1 MRFFKPITRLVAL
14 ALLLAFQ
21 TSLRAQFTLE
31 QLPSFTSGVVFRGN
45 ELWQA
50 TDGGIFRRDLNT
62 GEVLEKLNPLPDVQL
77 GYQALSMDAAGNI
90 WTVAGDNVLRFDG
103 TNWQVWNSA
112 NTPVLPTSGRFANVF
127 CALDGKVWMSTYLS
141 NLPQTYVWDGSAWA
155 EETSL
160 RAVASQYLNTPQGDL
175 LAVGFD
181 SLLLLKNGTWTSLPL
196 PDNGSYKYLD
206 CPIFDA
212 QGLLWLRSKWNQIY
226 RYDDLAVPPTLVTT
240 CPDELN
246 DMVFDNAGRLL
257 VASEKSGLGRWDGNS
272 WQFLPSLAG
281 TPKTPS
287 MWSLTKEPSGRIWIA
302 QSCLSYYA
310 QALTL
315 WDNDVPVKNFYAGI
329 MEAITMGR
337 DGAGN
342 LWLAGYGPVL
352 VRQNQSDGSLD
363 YFELFDYGDE
373 NFLLYNA
380 QLVPG
385 IGDDIWLKTDGGRIL
400 HFDGAAWSELTSP
413 NLLVNPQ
420 DLAVTTDGKVYF
432 AGYLPGGTAGV
443 AVFNPADGT
452 WSELD
457 FSVVG
462 LTNGSPFDLEADDA
476 GNLWIGRTRDLVR
489 LNPSGTLEKFTPP
502 ANIIGLGG
510 HLPRIKVGSN
520 GDVYLVGLSTPTA
533 SPFWKFEPAT
543 AQWDTLPYPFEKPM
557 DVFWSL
563 KQFDWHTDAQ
573 GRLWAALTELGDHLG
588 NGEIWL
594 WEDGFWS
601 TLPKPLPSNFRG
613 FGSDGKGNAYFAF
626 QDRLGKFKNSGR
638 VQGTVRRDK
647 DENCAVSPP
656 DVPFDGAFVSATD
669 VNGQQYLGQTRPD
682 GQYRMLVGE
691 GAARMNVVPPSFWW
705 KSCTPDG
712 VPVVVP
718 PDSAAQAD
726 LLLETV
732 ADCPFLKVDIVTPFL
747 RRCFPNDYAVKVC
760 NTGTIAAAAA
770 FVDIE
775 LPAELSLISA
785 TLPHQTAAPQVF
797 RFDLGDVKVGDC
809 RAFSLKVLVSC
820 DSTEL
825 DQTLCV
831 TAKAWPHSLCAW
843 QGATVL
849 ADAQC
854 AGDSVLFSLKNVGQS
869 AMSHPQKWWLFEEN
883 LMVGHG
889 TFSLAPGED
898 RVFAVPEN
906 GHDWGLWARQENGHP
921 FSPIRP
927 SLTVEGCR
935 DGKVLFSA
943 SGGGAANSRG
953 TVFEDI
959 FCETVIGAFDP
970 NDKAASPTGVGEMH
984 HILPGTELNY
994 TIRFQNTGTD
1004 TAFTVVVR
1012 DTLDA
1017 RFDLRTLEL
1026 GASSHPFRLETN
1038 GRALAFVFENIL
1050 LPDSNIN
1057 EAASHGFFSYRIR
1070 PLPDAPLG
1078 VLLTNRAAIY
1088 FDFNEP
1094 IVTNTVWHL
1103 LSEELPQVSSVPT
1116 PTEIAPKLVVFPN
1129 PSDGHFW
1136 VKTPPVPGSLAVFD
1150 AQGRLL
1156 QVIEKQDDVPV
1167 SVECEQCPS
1176 GLYWLRFLP
1185 KKAGTK
1191 PVGGRV
1197 QLMRN

>member
-1 MRFFKPITRLVAL
+1 MRFFKPITRLAAL
-14 ALLLAFQ
+14 VLLLAFQ
-21 TSLRAQFTLE
+21 TPGRAQFTLE

-50 TDGGIFRRDLNT
+50 TSGGIFRRDLNS
-62 GEVLEKLNPLPDVQL
+62 GEILEKLDPLPDVQL
-77 GYQALSMDAAGNI
+77 GYQALSTDVWGNI
-90 WTVAGDNVLRFDG
+90 WTVAADNVLRFDG
-103 TNWQVWNSA
+103 TSWQIWNNT
-112 NTPVLPTSGRFANVF
+112 NTPALPTSDRFANIF
-127 CALDGKVWMSTYLS
+127 CAADGKVWMSSYQS
-141 NLPQTYVWDGSAWA
+141 NLLQTYFWDGSDWA
-155 EETSL
+155 EEANL
-160 RAVASQYLNTPQGDL
+160 RDFASQYLNTPQGDL

-196 PDNGSYKYLD
+196 PGNGTYKYLQ
-206 CPIFDA
+206 CPVFDV
-212 QGLLWLRSKWNQIY
+212 QGRLWLCSKWNQIY
-226 RYDDLAVPPTLVTT
+226 RYDDLNALPTLVTT
-240 CPDELN
+240 CPDDVR
-246 DMVFDNAGRLL
+246 DMVFDDAGRLL
-257 VASEKSGLGRWDGNS
+257 VATEKSGLGRWDGNA

-281 TPKTPS
+281 TAQNTS
-287 MWSLTKEPSGRIWIA
+287 MFSLAKDPSGRIWIA
-302 QSCLSYYA
+302 QSYLSYYA
-310 QALTL
+310 QTLTL
-315 WDNDVPVKNFYAGI
+315 WDNGAPVKNFYAGI
-329 MEAITMGR
+329 METNTMGR

-342 LWLAGYGPVL
+342 LWFAGYGPVL
-352 VRQNQSDGSLD
+352 VRQNLSDGSLD
-363 YFELFDYGDE
+363 YFELFDYGGED
-373 NFLLYNA
+373 FLRYDA

-385 IGDDIWLKTDGGRIL
+385 IGDDIWLKASDSRIL
-400 HFDGAAWSELTSP
+400 HFDGTAWSELASP
-413 NLLVNPQ
+413 NLPTFLQ
-420 DLAVTTDGKVYF
+420 DMAVTTDGKAYF
-432 AGYLPGGTAGV
+432 TGYLPGGTAGV
-443 AVFNPADGT
+443 AVFDPSDGT
-452 WSELD
+452 WSALD
-457 FSVVG
+457 FSAVG
-462 LTNGSPFDLEADDA
+462 QTSGSLFDLEADDA

-489 LNPSGTLEKFTPP
+489 VNPGGTLEKFAPP
-502 ANIIGLGG
+502 VNIMGPAG
-510 HLPRIKVGSN
+510 HIPRAKVGPN
-520 GDVYLVGLSTPTA
+520 GVVYFIAASTPTA
-533 SPFWKFEPAT
+533 SPFWKFDAT
-543 AQWDTLPYPFEKPM
+543 TAGWDTLPYPFDDPK
-557 DVFWSL
+557 DIFWGL
-563 KQFDWHTDAQ
+563 KQFHWHTDAR
-573 GRLWAALTELGDHLG
+573 GRLWAALIELGDEPE

-601 TLPKPLPSNFRG
+601 TLPKPLPESFNG
-613 FGSDGKGNAYFAF
+613 FASDGKGNAYFGF
-626 QDRLGKFKNSGR
+626 HNWLGKFKSSGR

-647 DENCAVSPP
+647 DDNCAASPP
-656 DVPFDGAFVSATD
+656 DVPFGGVFVSATD
-669 VNGQQYLGQTRPD
+669 AAGQQYLGQTRPD
-682 GQYRMLVGE
+682 GQYRVLVGE

-705 KSCTPDG
+705 ISCTPDG

-747 RRCFPNDYAVKVC
+747 RRCFPNDFAVKVC
-760 NTGTIAAAAA
+760 NTGTIAAAGA

-775 LPAELSLISA
+775 LPAELVLISA

-797 RFDLGDVKVGDC
+797 RFDLGDVEVGDC
-809 RAFSLKVLVSC
+809 RAFSLKVLVDC

-825 DQTLCV
+825 GQTLCV
-831 TAKAWPHSLCAW
+831 TAKAWPDSLCAW

-849 ADAQC
+849 MDAQC

-883 LMVGHG
+883 ATVGHG
-889 TFSLAPGED
+889 TFSLAPGEE

-906 GHDWGLWARQENGHP
+906 GHHWWLRAGQENGHP

-935 DGKVLFSA
+935 DGKVLFGA
-943 SGGGAANSRG
+943 PHGGEANSRG

-970 NDKAASPTGVGEMH
+970 NDKSAVPAGLGDMH
-984 HILPGTELNY
+984 QILPGTELNY

-1026 GASSHPFRLETN
+1026 GASSHPFRLEAN

-1050 LPDSNIN
+1050 LPDSNVN

-1070 PLPDAPLG
+1070 PLADAPLG
-1078 VLLTNRAAIY
+1078 VLLTNRASIY
-1088 FDFNEP
+1088 FDFNAP

-1103 LSEELPQVSSVPT
+1103 LSEDLPQVSSVPT
-1116 PTEIAPKLVVFPN
+1116 PTEIAPKLLVFPN
-1129 PSDGHFW
+1129 PNDGRFW
-1136 VKTPPVPGSLAVFD
+1136 VKTPPVPGSLAMFD

-1156 QVIEKQDDVPV
+1156 QVVEKQDDVPV

-1185 KKAGTK
+1185 KQAGAK

-1197 QLMRN
+1197 QLLRD